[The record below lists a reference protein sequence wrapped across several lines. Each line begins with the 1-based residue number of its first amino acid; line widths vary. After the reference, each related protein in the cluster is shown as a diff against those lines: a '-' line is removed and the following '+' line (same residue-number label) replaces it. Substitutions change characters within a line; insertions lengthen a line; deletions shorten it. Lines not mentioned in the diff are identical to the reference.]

1 MSLFGTLAS
10 FIGQLLGS
18 LLAALIPA
26 IGEELRKNK
35 VTQVKGHYDDLDS
48 ILEDQFMDDVFRTS
62 GPLRK

>member
-18 LLAALIPA
+18 LLAALLPA

-35 VTQVKGHYDDLDS
+35 TTQVKGHYDDLDKV
-48 ILEDQFMDDVFRTS
+48 LEDQFEADVLRTS
-62 GPLRK
+62 SPLRR